1 MPKRF
6 ETLPMNVLSMGK
18 AAESM
23 ITCSRT
29 VLDRAAVRSHQEP
42 EEEGKEMTDDKIPA
56 KSANLSVL
64 SDLCTP
70 WCIHVVATLRIADHR
85 AAGATDIT
93 TLAKATACNA
103 DFLQRVL
110 RHLVAK
116 GVFVEPAPGQFA
128 LNQAA
133 LEVQRFGLN
142 LDGIGGRMAHA
153 WGTLLTAVRTGK
165 PAYHEQFGLPFW
177 EDLQAHPDIASSF
190 DALMGPAGH
199 GIPDPEVLLT
209 GEWEEVKTVVDVG
222 GGTGALLAEI
232 LRAHPQIQGILVDF
246 PGTVARAEAL
256 LQEAGVRERVRTVG
270 QSFFDPLPAGA
281 DLYLLKS
288 ILNDWPDQEAQRILS
303 RCAEAARPSG
313 RIVVL
318 GGVVPDDSMPSLLTP
333 EMVLLGGKERP
344 LTEFQELAHH
354 AGLTL
359 LTSGRLP
366 SGRFAV
372 ECRPR

>member
-1 MPKRF
+1 
-6 ETLPMNVLSMGK
+6 
-18 AAESM
+18 
-23 ITCSRT
+23 
-29 VLDRAAVRSHQEP
+29 
-42 EEEGKEMTDDKIPA
+42 
-56 KSANLSVL
+56 
-64 SDLCTP
+64 
-70 WCIHVVATLRIADHR
+70 VVATLRIADHI
-85 AAGATDIT
+85 AAGATEIT
-93 TLAKATACNA
+93 TLAKAAACDA

-116 GVFVEPAPGQFA
+116 GVFAEPAPGRFA

-142 LDGIGGRMAHA
+142 LDGIGGRIAHA

-165 PAYHEQFGLPFW
+165 TAYHERFGMPFW
-177 EDLQAHPDIASSF
+177 EDLQTHPEIAVSF
-190 DALMGPAGH
+190 DELMGLAGH

-209 GEWEEVKTVVDVG
+209 GGWEEVKTVVDVG

-232 LRAHPQIQGILVDF
+232 LRAHPQIQGTLVDF
-246 PGTVARAEAL
+246 PGTVTRAEAL
-256 LQEAGVRERVRTVG
+256 LQEAGVKERVRTVG

-288 ILNDWPDQEAQRILS
+288 ILNDWPDQEAQLILS
-303 RCAEAARPSG
+303 RCAEAACPGG
-313 RIVVL
+313 RIVIL
-318 GGVVPDDSMPSLLTP
+318 GGVMPDGNVPSLLTP

-344 LTEFQELAHH
+344 LTEFQELAHQ
-354 AGLTL
+354 AGLTIV
-359 LTSGRLP
+359 TSGRLP